1 MRRIC
6 LTGHIMMG
14 GSSWGFIFLFL
25 FRVSSSLSL
34 DADLSCKVALGQK
47 RSVADDRG
55 EPNEGPCDRKLVT
68 MIGPPGSDVAAG
80 AAGEFQAGG
89 WGGLS
94 RVCMSFIPFATKAI
108 AGAAVAGTCGGATF
122 DSQSCTDCDRCTS

>member
-89 WGGLS
+89 WGGVITRLYVLYTI
-94 RVCMSFIPFATKAI
+94 RDE
-108 AGAAVAGTCGGATF
+108 GHRGCGRGRYMR
-122 DSQSCTDCDRCTS
+122 RCHF

>member
-80 AAGEFQAGG
+80 AAG
-89 WGGLS
+89 
-94 RVCMSFIPFATKAI
+94 VCMSFIPFATKAI